1 MHIITVILALVFTV
15 CPQPA
20 PANSDGGSSGGGS
33 TPPQSYKKVEYN
45 DLDTYLKYAEAE
57 MNYIE
62 VTGTIPE
69 IKFLGREG
77 SPSEASELGKI
88 LKKYPT
94 KKIAL
99 KIENYLADLTD
110 ISYCIEP
117 DALNEMRVP
126 GNTYEEKRQSSKHT
140 HSHPKVNQ
148 FIFAPRGKN

>member
-1 MHIITVILALVFTV
+1 MSAAGII
-15 CPQPA
+15 PA
-20 PANSDGGSSGGGS
+20 
-33 TPPQSYKKVEYN
+33 
-45 DLDTYLKYAEAE
+45 
-57 MNYIE
+57 
-62 VTGTIPE
+62 

-88 LKKYPT
+88 LKKYST

-117 DALNEMRVP
+117 DALNEMMIP
-126 GNTYEEKRQSSKHT
+126 GNTYEEKRQRSKHT

-148 FIFAPRGKN
+148 FIFAPRCKN

>member
-1 MHIITVILALVFTV
+1 MSA
-15 CPQPA
+15 A
-20 PANSDGGSSGGGS
+20 
-33 TPPQSYKKVEYN
+33 
-45 DLDTYLKYAEAE
+45 
-57 MNYIE
+57 
-62 VTGTIPE
+62 GTIPA

-88 LKKYPT
+88 LKKYST

-126 GNTYEEKRQSSKHT
+126 STTPMKKKGKVRSIHT
-140 HSHPKVNQ
+140 HTL
-148 FIFAPRGKN
+148 R